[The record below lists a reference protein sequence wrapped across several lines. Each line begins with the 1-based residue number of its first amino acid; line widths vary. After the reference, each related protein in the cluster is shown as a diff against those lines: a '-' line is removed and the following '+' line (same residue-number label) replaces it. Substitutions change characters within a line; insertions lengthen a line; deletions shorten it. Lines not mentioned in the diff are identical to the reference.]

1 MCQGQKCLMAID
13 TKGLRALLGV
23 PVLIVKAQG
32 WGAVVPA
39 GDQGVSQGA
48 SGVTRALGGCC
59 FMR

>member
-13 TKGLRALLGV
+13 AKGLRALLGV

-39 GDQGVSQGA
+39 RDQGVSQGA
-48 SGVTRALGGCC
+48 SGVTLA
-59 FMR
+59 